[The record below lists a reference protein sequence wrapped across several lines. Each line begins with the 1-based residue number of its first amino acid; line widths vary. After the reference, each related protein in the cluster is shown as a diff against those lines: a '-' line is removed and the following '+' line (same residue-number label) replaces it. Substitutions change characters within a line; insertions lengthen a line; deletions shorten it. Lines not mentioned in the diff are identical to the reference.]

1 MQNSSDM
8 FQLSLIF
15 FKSFKLYDLYH
26 MYIYVIFENP
36 MFVCVNNGTIPL
48 VYRRFFIFMCSKSQQ
63 LFFSKFTLFKKYG
76 FNLETL
82 FEFLRKYACIL
93 CKNSGRKKIHCLQW
107 AKNTNPYYIKESQ
120 IHKKIIVLHFLNFI
134 NFLKGD
140 HSRFLQKTNRK
151 LKKYRH
157 YSAIFPCTGCGRVII
172 TNSGVE
178 VLDLSVFIY
187 RFNCQCHTLYIAINF
202 KNILYSTKM
211 LICRCILKICVP
223 VLCN

>member
-15 FKSFKLYDLYH
+15 LKSFKLYDLYH

-93 CKNSGRKKIHCLQW
+93 CKNSGRKK
-107 AKNTNPYYIKESQ
+107 NTLF
-120 IHKKIIVLHFLNFI
+120 IV
-134 NFLKGD
+134 G
-140 HSRFLQKTNRK
+140 
-151 LKKYRH
+151 KKYKPLLYKRK
-157 YSAIFPCTGCGRVII
+157 SNTQK
-172 TNSGVE
+172 N
-178 VLDLSVFIY
+178 
-187 RFNCQCHTLYIAINF
+187 NCIALFEFHQFF
-202 KNILYSTKM
+202 K
-211 LICRCILKICVP
+211 R
-223 VLCN
+223 